1 VRRLPI
7 AHFATTAPLHGSRS
21 LAASLP
27 CRATGWL
34 SVCVCAIA
42 VCLSVPHFAAR
53 LACLPQKCLLPAT
66 CCCCS
71 SYFPYATCLPPPNPT
86 RPPTHPR
93 LHPASHIPDYRV
105 GCPHP
110 IHRSRPRLSLS
121 SHQYDDSS
129 AAHPS
134 LALLR
139 LGSSRGAL
147 PASPLLRVAHGGEP
161 LHALLSW

>member
-1 VRRLPI
+1 LLTCYYCTAAWKPFASCFIAVPCDWLAECVRVCDR
-7 AHFATTAPLHGSRS
+7 
-21 LAASLP
+21 
-27 CRATGWL
+27 CL
-34 SVCVCAIA
+34 SVCTSLRC
-42 VCLSVPHFAAR
+42 PP
-53 LACLPQKCLLPAT
+53 CLPASEVLAT
-66 CCCCS
+66 CCS
-71 SYFPYATCLPPPNPT
+71 PPTPSYATCLLPPPNPT